1 MRLCYNNPFS
11 EVLMVHVEPFR
22 GGRPRKDIAH
32 LVAAPP
38 YDVLTSEEARNMAAG
53 NPYSFLH
60 IGKPEIDLPPGT
72 DLYSDAVYAK
82 GKENF
87 LRFLRE
93 GTIAP
98 DRTGNLY
105 IYKQVWGE
113 HVQIGLVAA
122 ASCQDYLDDAI
133 KKHELTRIDKENDRM
148 RHIETQGAQTGPVF
162 LTYRRKEAIDALI
175 AEGMKKTPEYDITT
189 PDGVRQVFFVVD
201 EMDLVREI
209 QEAFAALDNLYI
221 ADGHHRSAAATRIKV
236 KRDGERPGR
245 TGDEED
251 NFFLAVI
258 FPHSQMKILP
268 YNRVVRD
275 LNGLDSAAFLAR
287 IGDKFLVRPSGR
299 KAPERS
305 RRFAMFLD
313 GRWHDLKPRPG
324 TFDPDDPILSLDV
337 SILQENILAPVLGIT
352 DPRTDKRI
360 DFVGGIRGIAEL
372 EKKVLAG
379 GFRVAFSLF
388 PTTIDQL
395 FDVADGGKTMPP
407 KSTWFEPKLKDG
419 FVVHLIDE

>member
-1 MRLCYNNPFS
+1 MARI
-11 EVLMVHVEPFR
+11 EPFR
-22 GGRPRKDIAH
+22 GVRPRRDIAR

-38 YDVLTSEEARNMAAG
+38 YDVLTSDEAREMAAG

-379 GFRVAFSLF
+379 GFRVAFSMF

>member
-1 MRLCYNNPFS
+1 MA
-11 EVLMVHVEPFR
+11 HIEPFR
-22 GGRPRKDIAH
+22 GVRPSRDMAH

-38 YDVLTSEEARNMAAG
+38 YDVLTSEEARDMVAG

-72 DLYSDAVYAK
+72 DLYSDAIYAK
-82 GKENF
+82 GKETF

-98 DRTGNLY
+98 DRTRNLY

-113 HVQIGLVAA
+113 HVQIGLVAV
-122 ASCQDYLDDAI
+122 ASCQDYLNDVI

-148 RHIETQGAQTGPVF
+148 RHIEILGAQTGPVF
-162 LTYRRKEAIDALI
+162 LTYRRKETIDALI
-175 AEGMKKTPEYDITT
+175 AEGMKKAPEYDITT
-189 PDGVRQVFFVVD
+189 PDGVRQVFFIVD
-201 EMDLVREI
+201 EMDLVGKI

-258 FPHSQMKILP
+258 FPHNQMKILP

-275 LNGLDSAAFLAR
+275 LNGLDSSTFLAR
-287 IGDKFLVRPSGR
+287 VGDKFLVRPSGR
-299 KAPERS
+299 KAPEQS

-324 TFDPDDPILSLDV
+324 TFDPADPILSLDV

-352 DPRTDKRI
+352 DPRRDKRI
-360 DFVGGIRGIAEL
+360 DFVGGIRGTAEL

-395 FDVADGGKTMPP
+395 FEVADGGKTMPP

>member
-1 MRLCYNNPFS
+1 MTPFS
-11 EVLMVHVEPFR
+11 EVHMVHIQPFR
-22 GGRPRKDIAH
+22 GVRPRKDLAH

-38 YDVLTSEEARNMAAG
+38 YDVLTSEEARELAAG

-72 DLYSDAVYAK
+72 DLYADAVYAK

-87 LRFLRE
+87 DRFLRE

-98 DRTGNLY
+98 DTTRNFY
-105 IYKQVWGE
+105 IYKQIWGD

-122 ASCQDYLDDAI
+122 ASCQDYLDGII
-133 KKHELTRIDKENDRM
+133 KKHELTRVDKENDRM
-148 RHIETQGAQTGPVF
+148 RHIETLGAQTGPVF
-162 LTYRRKEAIDALI
+162 LTYRRTDPIDALV
-175 AEGMKKTPEYDITT
+175 AEAMKKGPEIDITT
-189 PDGVRQVFFVVD
+189 YDDVRHIFFVVD
-201 EMDLVREI
+201 DPGLVARI
-209 QEAFAALDNLYI
+209 QGAFAGLANLYV

-236 KRDGERPGR
+236 KRDRERPGR
-245 TGDEED
+245 TGREED

-287 IGDKFLVRPSGR
+287 VGEKFVVRPDDP
-299 KAPERS
+299 KAPGKS
-305 RRFAMFLD
+305 REYAMFLD
-313 GRWHDLKPRPG
+313 GRWIGLEAKPG
-324 TFDPDDPILSLDV
+324 AFDPVDPIGSLDV
-337 SILQENILAPVLGIT
+337 SILQISLLAPILGIA

-360 DFVGGIRGIAEL
+360 DFVGGIRGTAEL
-372 EKKVLAG
+372 EKKVLSG
-379 GFRVAFSLF
+379 QFRVAFLLF
-388 PTTIDQL
+388 PTTIEQL
-395 FDVADGGKTMPP
+395 FSVADAGKVMPP

-419 FVVHLIDE
+419 LVVHMIGE